1 MARISLARCFF
12 LAVTMALYSLITI
25 FSFHWF
31 RSDCQT
37 TLLAPSPFSPPES
50 SRIFDTFTSYKWRNH
65 SECQISSLDLHTPF
79 SPICPDRQSFLTAYT
94 SGGRIGKNAPF
105 MSRGCDMR
113 WYTTEEVCEI
123 LGRFEKV
130 IILGDS
136 MMRHVVGAMN
146 VLVRKDL
153 GYGAV
158 TDWNFRQE
166 ERYFAVLLY
175 YG

>member
-1 MARISLARCFF
+1 MMVRITLARCFF
-12 LAVTMALYSLITI
+12 LTLIMALYSLLT
-25 FSFHWF
+25 FFNFHWF
-31 RSDCQT
+31 RSACQT
-37 TLLAPSPFSPPES
+37 ISLAPSPFSPPES
-50 SRIFDTFTSYKWRNH
+50 TRIFDTFTSYKWRNH
-65 SECQISSLDLHTPF
+65 SQCQISSLDLHTPF

-105 MSRGCDMR
+105 MPRGCDMH

-130 IILGDS
+130 IISGDS
-136 MMRHVVGAMN
+136 MMRHMVGAIN

-166 ERYFAVLLY
+166 ERY
-175 YG
+175 